1 MSARAVDLLVSWVP
15 VHREDQV
22 LGGSCRHKSMT
33 ENRPLEAELDV
44 FLSGRRAVVAALS
57 DNGFR
62 VDLPDGFPLD
72 DHQALAVPVGPE
84 TMLDVVVA
92 GDRLAVVGMWER
104 ARVSGFAAC
113 SVHAV
118 ADPDRLLTLS
128 VIDARRRFGVWVAA
142 LADDGKQGHS
152 SSELV
157 ADALSVPSRP
167 RLAISH
173 KSMTAIITDVDANV
187 TGMLGWSPEQ
197 MIGVRSTEF
206 VHPDDNDRAVASWMD
221 LLAHRGTQRVRLRYR
236 CRDGSWLWIEIEQVH
251 NGAENPDEVDVVSYM
266 SDISEE
272 MAAHEA
278 LGRREQLFSRL
289 AESLPSGVAQI
300 QQDLSVVYANAR
312 LSAILGIAPI
322 ASMSDVL
329 AGVADRDRSSVSDAV
344 SNALERSEDRELEV
358 DIAHANAAERRRCAL
373 TIAAVDDQ
381 EGQPGVLVCV
391 SDITDQART
400 HRELQVRATTDP
412 LTGVLNRATVMQ
424 ALDRSLAQA
433 HQSSTGVIFVD
444 IDRFKPVNDRMGHA
458 AGDELLVHV
467 AKSLGDAT
475 NGHEV
480 VGRLGGDEFL
490 LLCPSAKNPAHTTR
504 LARRLQQ
511 ALNQPLDISSG
522 TVDLHASIG
531 VAFNEPG
538 DTCDVLV
545 ARADAAMYQAKRGG
559 GGTTVLYRHA
569 AVPKESPALPA
580 LGLDAEDPQHG
591 KRTHVRSARR

>member
-1 MSARAVDLLVSWVP
+1 
-15 VHREDQV
+15 
-22 LGGSCRHKSMT
+22 MT
-33 ENRPLEAELDV
+33 EIRRLEAELAV
-44 FLSGRRAVVAALS
+44 FLTGRRAVIAALS
-57 DNGFR
+57 DSGFR
-62 VDLPDGFPLD
+62 VELPDGFPLG

-104 ARVSGFAAC
+104 ARASGFAAC

-128 VIDARRRFGVWVAA
+128 VIDGRARFGVWVAA
-142 LADDGKQGHS
+142 LTADGTRGHS

-157 ADALSVPSRP
+157 AAALSVPARP

-173 KSMTAIITDVDANV
+173 KSMTAIITEVDARI
-187 TGMLGWSPEQ
+187 TGMLGWSPAQ
-197 MIGVRSTEF
+197 MVGVRSSEF
-206 VHPDDNDRAVASWMD
+206 VHPDDYDRAVASWMA

-236 CRDGSWLWIEIEQVH
+236 CRDRSWLWIEIEQVH

-272 MAAHEA
+272 MTAHEA

-322 ASMSDVL
+322 TNLSDVL
-329 AGVADRDRSSVSDAV
+329 AGVVGRDRASVSDAV
-344 SNALERSEDRELEV
+344 TNALERSADRELEV
-358 DIAHANAAERRRCAL
+358 DITRGNTVERRRCFL

-391 SDITDQART
+391 SDITDQARA
-400 HRELQVRATTDP
+400 HQELQVRATTDP

-424 ALDRSLAQA
+424 ALDRSLTRAR
-433 HQSSTGVIFVD
+433 QSSTGVIFVD

-467 AKSLGDAT
+467 AQCLSDASH
-475 NGHEV
+475 GEDV

-490 LLCPSAKNPAHTTR
+490 LLCPSRENPAHTTT
-504 LARRLQQ
+504 LAQRLQQ
-511 ALNQPLDISSG
+511 ALNRPVDISTG

-538 DTCDVLV
+538 DTCDALV
-545 ARADAAMYQAKRGG
+545 ARADAAMYQSKRGG
-559 GGTTVLYRHA
+559 GATTVLYRHPA
-569 AVPKESPALPA
+569 DPKDSSILPA
-580 LGLDAEDPQHG
+580 RGLDAEDPQNG
-591 KRTHVRSARR
+591 TRTHVRSASR